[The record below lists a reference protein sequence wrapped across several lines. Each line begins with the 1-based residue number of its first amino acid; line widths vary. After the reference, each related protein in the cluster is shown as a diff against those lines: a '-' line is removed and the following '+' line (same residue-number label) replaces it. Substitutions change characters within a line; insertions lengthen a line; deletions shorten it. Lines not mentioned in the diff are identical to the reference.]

1 MDAAEGERGEVELA
15 RGCVLLREGG
25 GGKGGEER
33 RENGEGGRGGVG
45 SCVLEIVL
53 IESVKEV
60 NESG

>member
-1 MDAAEGERGEVELA
+1 M
-15 RGCVLLREGG
+15 LLREGG

-53 IESVKEV
+53 IESVKKV